1 MGTWNTAAEYKDIK
15 VTAPDGKVL
24 FTSDFS
30 KNSEGWKKLGGGE
43 WTVAD
48 GALQENSEK
57 EFVRALAGDRSWSDY
72 TLTLKARK
80 LHGAEGFLILFHIAG
95 DEDRVWWNLGG
106 WVNTQ
111 DAIEN
116 GGTIDS
122 KPGHIETDRWYD
134 IKVVISGKNAK
145 CDLAGQLVHD
155 VNYESDS
162 KVKALYACSSLDKST
177 GEVIVKVVNTDANP
191 LATTVELSG
200 IGSLTGQGTATVLTS
215 ESPTDENSLAEPT
228 KVSPKLE
235 TFEVSGTSLTRAFPG
250 NSFTVLRLKTK
261 N

>member
-1 MGTWNTAAEYKDIK
+1 M
-15 VTAPDGKVL
+15 
-24 FTSDFS
+24 
-30 KNSEGWKKLGGGE
+30 
-43 WTVAD
+43 
-48 GALQENSEK
+48 
-57 EFVRALAGDRSWSDY
+57 
-72 TLTLKARK
+72 
-80 LHGAEGFLILFHIAG
+80 
-95 DEDRVWWNLGG
+95 
-106 WVNTQ
+106 
-111 DAIEN
+111 
-116 GGTIDS
+116 
-122 KPGHIETDRWYD
+122 
-134 IKVVISGKNAK
+134 
-145 CDLAGQLVHD
+145 
-155 VNYESDS
+155 NYESDS

-235 TFEVSGTSLTRAFPG
+235 TFDVSGTSLTRAFPG